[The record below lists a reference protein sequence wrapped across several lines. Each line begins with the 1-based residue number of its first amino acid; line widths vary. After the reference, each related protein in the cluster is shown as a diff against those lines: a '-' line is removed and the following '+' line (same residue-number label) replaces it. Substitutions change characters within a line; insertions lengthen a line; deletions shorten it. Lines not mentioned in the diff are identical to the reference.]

1 MGNPYLN
8 RDETIILTTQRIRIN
23 STLTDVMLTNQRLI
37 LVDPGHAQ
45 FRPQT
50 IPLTTIET
58 VMTGEDAD
66 GNPDISLSLSALTPQ
81 GATQSKELIFSQKA
95 SGERKQERDEWVKQL
110 KEQIA
115 SVREEAL
122 SIKII
127 SPYRESAI
135 QSGEI
140 KPDRIARYPVDSPF
154 KGTSHSMQEPGLTSE
169 QKDSGEEIGSEP
181 VSPDKVIPTITE
193 TTDSIATVGEPE
205 QKSGTLASR
214 FHPPAAPSNKS
225 KIIAVTAIIIIFLA
239 LIGAGVIYSTS
250 LQGNSGIP
258 PEPVDTPTI
267 PPVTTTIPTPAVQQT
282 VTPQATIILPT
293 QPQVLIPPT
302 GVWVRVIYNGN
313 FTGSIG
319 SAGKMRPV
327 TGSVDQFYQVP
338 TVDGIVQALIQK
350 QDGSGNVLTAEVY
363 RNGTMVKNVSITAP
377 QGRIDLVVDLKR
389 VYS

>member
-1 MGNPYLN
+1 
-8 RDETIILTTQRIRIN
+8 
-23 STLTDVMLTNQRLI
+23 
-37 LVDPGHAQ
+37 
-45 FRPQT
+45 
-50 IPLTTIET
+50 
-58 VMTGEDAD
+58 MTGEDTD
-66 GNPDISLSLSALTPQ
+66 GNPVISLSLSALTPQ

-169 QKDSGEEIGSEP
+169 QKDSGEETGSEP

-250 LQGNSGIP
+250 LQGNSGTP
-258 PEPVDTPTI
+258 PEPLDTPTI

-302 GVWVRVIYNGN
+302 GVWVRVIYPGN

-363 RNGTMVKNVSITAP
+363 RNGTMVKNLSITAP
-377 QGRIDLVVDLKR
+377 RGTTDLVVDLKR
-389 VYS
+389 V

>member
-66 GNPDISLSLSALTPQ
+66 GNPVISLSLSALTPQ

-193 TTDSIATVGEPE
+193 TMVPIVPVGEEE

-258 PEPVDTPTI
+258 PEPLDTPTI

-302 GVWVRVIYNGN
+302 GVWVRVIYPGN
-313 FTGSIG
+313 FTGTVG
-319 SAGKMRPV
+319 TFGTMRTV
-327 TGSVDQFYQVP
+327 TGSFDKFYQVS
-338 TVDGIVQALIQK
+338 TVDEIVQVLIQK
-350 QDGSGNVLTAEVY
+350 LDGSGNVLTAEVY

-377 QGRIDLVVDLKR
+377 RGTIDLVVDLKR
-389 VYS
+389 V

>member
-23 STLTDVMLTNQRLI
+23 STLTDVLLTNQRLI

-58 VMTGEDAD
+58 VMTGEDAE
-66 GNPDISLSLSALTPQ
+66 GNPIISLSLSAITPQ
-81 GATQSKELIFSQKA
+81 GATQSKELIFSQKVR
-95 SGERKQERDEWVKQL
+95 GERKQERDEWVKQL

-115 SVREEAL
+115 SVREQAL

-127 SPYRESAI
+127 SPDRESAI

-140 KPDRIARYPVDSPF
+140 KPDRIARFPVDSPF
-154 KGTSHSMQEPGLTSE
+154 KRTSHSMQEPVVTSE
-169 QKDSGEEIGSEP
+169 LKDSAEETGSEP
-181 VSPDKVIPTITE
+181 VSQEKLIPTITE
-193 TTDSIATVGEPE
+193 ATESIAPVGEAE

-214 FHPPAAPSNKS
+214 FHPPAAPSNKY
-225 KIIAVTAIIIIFLA
+225 KTIAVTAIIIIFLA

-250 LQGNSGIP
+250 LPGNSGIP
-258 PEPVDTPTI
+258 PEPVNTPTI
-267 PPVTTTIPTPAVQQT
+267 PPVTTTIPTPTVQQT

-302 GVWVRVIYNGN
+302 GVWVRVIYPGN

-327 TGSVDQFYQVP
+327 NGSIDQFYQVP

-350 QDGSGNVLTAEVY
+350 KDASGNILTAEVY

-377 QGRIDLVVDLKR
+377 RGTIDLVVDLKR
-389 VYS
+389 V

>member
-8 RDETIILTTQRIRIN
+8 RDESIILTTQRIQIN
-23 STLTDVMLTNQRLI
+23 SILTDMLLTNQRLI

-50 IPLTTIET
+50 IPLATIET
-58 VMTGEDAD
+58 VMTGEDAES
-66 GNPDISLSLSALTPQ
+66 NPILTLSLSAITPQ
-81 GATQSKELIFSQKA
+81 GATQSKEFIFSQRV

-115 SVREEAL
+115 SVREQAL
-122 SIKII
+122 CIKIT
-127 SPYRESAI
+127 SPDRESAI

-154 KGTSHSMQEPGLTSE
+154 KGIGHSMQEPVVTSE
-169 QKDSGEEIGSEP
+169 LKDSAEDSGIEF
-181 VSPDKVIPTITE
+181 VSPEKVIPTITE
-193 TTDSIATVGEPE
+193 TTVPTLPVGEEE

-214 FHPPAAPSNKS
+214 FHPPAVPSNKS
-225 KIIAVTAIIIIFLA
+225 KTIAVTAIIIIFLA

-250 LQGNSGIP
+250 LQGNSGTL
-258 PEPVDTPTI
+258 PEPVNTPTI
-267 PPVTTTIPTPAVQQT
+267 LPVTTTIPTPTVQPT
-282 VTPQATIILPT
+282 VTPQATKIPPT
-293 QPQVLIPPT
+293 QPQVIIPPT
-302 GVWVRVIYNGN
+302 GVWVRVIYPGN

-350 QDGSGNVLTAEVY
+350 KDASGNILTAEVY

-377 QGRIDLVVDLKR
+377 RGTIDLTVDLKR
-389 VYS
+389 V

>member
-66 GNPDISLSLSALTPQ
+66 GNPVISLSLSALTPQ

-154 KGTSHSMQEPGLTSE
+154 KATGHTMQEPGLPSE
-169 QKDSGEEIGSEP
+169 QKDSGEESGSEP
-181 VSPDKVIPTITE
+181 VSPETVIPTITE
-193 TTDSIATVGEPE
+193 ATESIAPFGEAE

-214 FHPPAAPSNKS
+214 FHHPAAPSNKS

-239 LIGAGVIYSTS
+239 LIGAGVIYSTR

-302 GVWVRVIYNGN
+302 GVWVRVIYPGN

-327 TGSVDQFYQVP
+327 TGSVDQFYQVS

-350 QDGSGNVLTAEVY
+350 LDGSGNVLTAEVY

-377 QGRIDLVVDLKR
+377 RGTIDLVVDLKR
-389 VYS
+389 V

>member
-37 LVDPGHAQ
+37 LVDPDHAQ

-66 GNPDISLSLSALTPQ
+66 GNPVISLSLSALTPQ
-81 GATQSKELIFSQKA
+81 GATQSKELIFSQKFRN
-95 SGERKQERDEWVKQL
+95 ERNQERDEWVKQL

-154 KGTSHSMQEPGLTSE
+154 KGTSHSMQEPGLPTE
-169 QKDSGEEIGSEP
+169 QEDAVAERGSEP
-181 VSPDKVIPTITE
+181 VAPETVIPTISEATE
-193 TTDSIATVGEPE
+193 SKGPIGEEE
-205 QKSGTLASR
+205 QMSGTLASR
-214 FHPPAAPSNKS
+214 FHPPTAPSNKS
-225 KIIAVTAIIIIFLA
+225 KTLAVTA
-239 LIGAGVIYSTS
+239 
-250 LQGNSGIP
+250 
-258 PEPVDTPTI
+258 
-267 PPVTTTIPTPAVQQT
+267 
-282 VTPQATIILPT
+282 
-293 QPQVLIPPT
+293 
-302 GVWVRVIYNGN
+302 
-313 FTGSIG
+313 
-319 SAGKMRPV
+319 
-327 TGSVDQFYQVP
+327 
-338 TVDGIVQALIQK
+338 
-350 QDGSGNVLTAEVY
+350 
-363 RNGTMVKNVSITAP
+363 
-377 QGRIDLVVDLKR
+377 
-389 VYS
+389 